1 MKTVI
6 YPLKDFRDYAP
17 QSARASK
24 QRRSALESSAVF
36 ADPSKA
42 ETLNQETTPV
52 EKKLRTGIALWT

>member
-17 QSARASK
+17 QRARASK
-24 QRRSALESSAVF
+24 QLRSALESSAVF
-36 ADPSKA
+36 ADPGKG

-52 EKKLRTGIALWT
+52 EKTFCPGVALWT